1 MPSTIYLHVH
11 VVLRFLAAWLFL
23 LGFSHS
29 HTQAQT
35 QTPPLGNAAGM
46 FVMNGFT
53 VDVSRLNMQQQSLIA
68 PVLSAQF
75 ELIQRAELPPLLL
88 AFMKTI
94 PVVVDPSLPVGS
106 TPALFSNSN
115 ASGRGVVKTSLVPI
129 PSDKPVILHEM
140 LHAYD
145 WNYWRFGKPEIQS
158 AYAQAVNQNLYPQW
172 SGSHFLQN
180 AREFFAVTGTV
191 YLVGRIKQPPF
202 DCRALAGLQPD
213 YVKFMEKLFGQHSYC
228 DTADPK

>member
-1 MPSTIYLHVH
+1 MPHTLSAPVR
-11 VVLRFLAAWLFL
+11 VLLRLFMAWLFL
-23 LGFSHS
+23 VGLSHS
-29 HTQAQT
+29 HAQT
-35 QTPPLGNAAGM
+35 PAPTLPAGKSST
-46 FVMNGFT
+46 FVVMQGFS
-53 VDVSRLNMQQQSLIA
+53 VDVSRLNPQQQAFIT

-75 ELIQRAELPPLLL
+75 ELIRRADLPPMLL

-94 PVVVDPSLPVGS
+94 PLMVDPSLPVGG
-106 TPALFSNSN
+106 TPALFSNGN
-115 ASGRGVVKTSLVPI
+115 LSGRGVVKTSLVPI

-145 WNYWRFGKPEIQS
+145 WNYWRFDKPEIQS

-213 YVKFMEKLFGQHSYC
+213 YLKFMENLFGPHPYC
-228 DTADPK
+228 NSVDSR